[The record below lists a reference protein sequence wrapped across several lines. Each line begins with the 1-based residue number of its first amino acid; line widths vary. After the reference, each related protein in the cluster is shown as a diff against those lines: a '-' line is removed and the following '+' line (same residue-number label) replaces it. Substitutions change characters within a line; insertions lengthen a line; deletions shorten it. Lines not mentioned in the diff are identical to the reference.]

1 MTSFTA
7 SYRNAPSDPDGGLPP
22 GLYEHGGVLR
32 LRALDRFPELLH
44 AVTTRRAPDGAD
56 WNLSARRGTP
66 EHPADPAVALANR
79 EKLAAL
85 LGVPLDR
92 MAGVRQ
98 VHGNNVVAVSDDH
111 AGAGMH
117 PDTPPIEDADGM
129 ITATPGLFMLA
140 LSADCPPVFLY
151 DPERRVA
158 GLVHSGWK
166 GTVGRIAA
174 NGVRVMRDEFGSD
187 PSRIVAAVGPGIGP
201 CCYAVGDNV
210 IEAAEAAFPGAWHGP
225 DPLLERRDGQVYFS
239 LREGVRRALLDAGL
253 RPDNVAADDVCTA
266 HRRDLF
272 YSHRGEAGRC
282 GLFGA
287 VFGLRG

>member
-1 MTSFTA
+1 
-7 SYRNAPSDPDGGLPP
+7 
-22 GLYEHGGVLR
+22 VLR
-32 LRALDRFPELLH
+32 VRALDPFPELLH
-44 AVTTRRAPDGAD
+44 AISTRCAPDGAD
-56 WNLSARRGTP
+56 WNLSVRRGTP

-79 EKLAAL
+79 EKLASL
-85 LGVPLDR
+85 LGIPLDR
-92 MAGVRQ
+92 IAGVRQ
-98 VHGNNVVAVSDDH
+98 VHGTTVVPVGDDH
-111 AGAGMH
+111 AGAGMR
-117 PDTPPIEDADGM
+117 PEAPPIEDADGM
-129 ITATPGLFMLA
+129 VTTTPGLYMLA

-174 NGVRVMRDEFGSD
+174 NAVALMRDEFGSA
-187 PSRIVAAVGPGIGP
+187 PASIIAAVGPGIGP
-201 CCYAVGDNV
+201 CCYAVGEDV
-210 IEAAEAAFPGAWHGP
+210 IRAAEATFPGAWEGP
-225 DPLLERRDGQVYFS
+225 SPLLEQRGDQVYFS
-239 LREGVRRALLDAGL
+239 LRDGVRRALLDAGL
-253 RPDNVAADDVCTA
+253 WPEHVTAEDVCTS

>member
-1 MTSFTA
+1 MTSISA
-7 SYRNAPSDPDGGLPP
+7 SSRNAPNNPAPP
-22 GLYEHGGVLR
+22 GLYEQGGVLR
-32 LRALDRFPELLH
+32 LRALDRYPELLH
-44 AVTTRRAPDGAD
+44 AVSTRRAPDGAG
-56 WNLSARRGTP
+56 WNLSARRGTADQ
-66 EHPADPAVALANR
+66 PADPAVALANR

-85 LGVPLDR
+85 LGISLER

-98 VHGNNVVAVSDDH
+98 VHGTTVVAVGNDH
-111 AGAGMH
+111 AGAGMR
-117 PDTPPIEDADGM
+117 PEAPPIEDADGM
-129 ITATPGLFMLA
+129 VTATPGLYMLA

-174 NGVRVMRDEFGSD
+174 NAVALMRDEFGSNPAD
-187 PSRIVAAVGPGIGP
+187 IVSVVGPGIGQ
-201 CCYAVGDNV
+201 CCYAVGEDV
-210 IEAAEAAFPGAWHGP
+210 IRSAEAAFLGAWDGP
-225 DPLLERRDGQVYFS
+225 SPLLERRDGQVYFS
-239 LREGVRRALLDAGL
+239 LRDGVRRALLDAGL
-253 RPDNVAADDVCTA
+253 QPGNVTAEDVCTS